1 MPVGGTHVRRVVLWP
16 MSNLSV
22 TPSDGKLKVFGW
34 FAVSLRLFSRSLRSG
49 WAGQLLVAAVLVA
62 VAATQ
67 ISLEAFALAFAGIR
81 YEWLG
86 LAVLIYVAGRL
97 INAWEWQILI
107 KQVGRAPLF
116 GLLGVLLIGTLVNAI
131 FPANLGDVAKIQIAA
146 NRYSLSR
153 AGLVAGRGAEAVVN
167 GAIFVC
173 FALVSVALVGGVG
186 TFTLLW
192 LLVPSAALF
201 VGAVAVS
208 RAMSTTLPQSRVLGF
223 VPRRLHTF
231 LEHHWPRF
239 HEGLDALRS
248 TRVLLRLGLLGLIG
262 WTIDIAISWAYGTAF
277 NLDLSLSAYLALTV
291 LLALITTFPITF
303 GNVGSWEFGIV
314 GVLALYGVPA
324 ERALAFGVATHM
336 FITILNLAIGLVA
349 LGWMR
354 VSLREVLMWRKS
366 VHLKASSPSIHESVP
381 VLVRTPTS
389 ELQ

>member
-1 MPVGGTHVRRVVLWP
+1 
-16 MSNLSV
+16 MSNLPGRPPEGEPRKRTWASI
-22 TPSDGKLKVFGW
+22 PSRLIPRGGRRGW
-34 FAVSLRLFSRSLRSG
+34 V
-49 WAGQLLVAAVLVA
+49 GQLLVAAVFIA
-62 VAATQ
+62 IAATRL
-67 ISLEAFALAFAGIR
+67 SFADLVLAFAGIR

-86 LAVLIYVAGRL
+86 LAILVYLTGRL

-107 KQVGRAPLF
+107 KQVGRAPVF

-167 GAIFVC
+167 GAIFVS

-192 LLVPSAALF
+192 LLVPSFALF
-201 VGAVAVS
+201 VGAVAFS
-208 RAMSTTLPQSRVLGF
+208 RAMPAALPRARVLRF
-223 VPRRLHTF
+223 APRRLHSF

-248 TRVLLRLGLLGLIG
+248 SRVLLRLGLLGLIG

-349 LGWMR
+349 LAWMR
-354 VSLREVLMWRKS
+354 VSLREVLTWRQS
-366 VHLKASSPSIHESVP
+366 HQLKVSSPSAPESVP
-381 VLVRTPTS
+381 VLGRTATS
-389 ELQ
+389 EVR